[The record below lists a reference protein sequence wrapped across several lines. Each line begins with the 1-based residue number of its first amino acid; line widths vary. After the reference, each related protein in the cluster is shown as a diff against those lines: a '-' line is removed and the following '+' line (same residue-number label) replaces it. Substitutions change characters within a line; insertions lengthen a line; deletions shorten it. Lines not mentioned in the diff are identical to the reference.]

1 VHHAP
6 KLPPTGK
13 AYVLLLLTIKCQ
25 RANVSCRLGINCVAV
40 AFVGEFFVS
49 SFASSA
55 CEVADDEDGF
65 FVPGKA
71 RPIKLVA
78 GPTSAGCY
86 DGAQLRGSWYSA
98 EVNGGRD

>member
-1 VHHAP
+1 
-6 KLPPTGK
+6 
-13 AYVLLLLTIKCQ
+13 
-25 RANVSCRLGINCVAV
+25 
-40 AFVGEFFVS
+40 VGEFFVS

-78 GPTSAGCY
+78 G
-86 DGAQLRGSWYSA
+86 
-98 EVNGGRD
+98 